1 MLQLVQD
8 PNMSVFAAS
17 LLPKSCPRTRRLKI
31 DVITCTM
38 SHLYNND
45 YIYKMHIA
53 FRNLL
58 FDDFSG
64 NVSRCKQ

>member
-1 MLQLVQD
+1 MLQLVQV

-17 LLPKSCPRTRRLKI
+17 LLPKSYPRTRRLKI

-53 FRNLL
+53 IVHNMYIDL
-58 FDDFSG
+58 
-64 NVSRCKQ
+64 CI